1 MTSKKKSLAK
11 LKKEALELKQ
21 LLVRVKAADDN
32 GYCTCVTCGSVMM
45 WNKGMQGGHFIVRS
59 KTKWCLVEE
68 NLHPQCCGCNG
79 FGMKYGNAEAIYTL
93 YMQEMYGHD
102 FVQNMIDTQGELT
115 KLSRFMLDDYI
126 KDFTEQIKFHKHRI
140 GAM

>member
-1 MTSKKKSLAK
+1 MAKKKTLPK

-32 GYCTCVTCGSVMM
+32 GYCTCVTCGTVLL
-45 WNKGMQGGHFIVRS
+45 WNRGMQGGHFIVRS

-68 NLHPQCCGCNG
+68 NLHPQCNGCNG

-93 YMQEMYGHD
+93 YMQEMYGDD
-102 FVQNMIDTQGELT
+102 FVQNMIDTKDEII
-115 KLSRFMLDDYI
+115 KLSRFDLEDSIADS
-126 KDFTEQIKFHKHRI
+126 KEQIKYHKARI
-140 GAM
+140 GAS